1 MQGNPRKSKKIQL
14 QGNPRKCKEMQGNA
28 RESKEVPGNARKC
41 KGTQGDPWKS
51 KESPGIPRQCKESQG
66 ITRNPKNIQ
75 GDPRESKEIQGNPR
89 NSKEIQAGPP
99 PPLTQRFRQGG
110 AKVPDESFG
119 HPDRMQGERGAIDG
133 SLKRNAYT
141 SFQRA
146 IGTLPR
152 SNPRAGPPQS
162 DAPCAGG
169 KNALK
174 NIHGCPAGPRN
185 FCRALSHWHFSKRA
199 HWLDSSLSARNCY

>member
-28 RESKEVPGNARKC
+28 RESKGVPGNARKC
-41 KGTQGDPWKS
+41 KGTQGNPWKS

-99 PPLTQRFRQGG
+99 PPLNQRFRQGG

-146 IGTLPR
+146 IGTHSR
-152 SNPRAGPPQS
+152 SNPRVGPRK
-162 DAPCAGG
+162 ARRRVRGG
-169 KNALK
+169 ENALK
-174 NIHGCPAGPRN
+174 IYTWAP
-185 FCRALSHWHFSKRA
+185 CRP
-199 HWLDSSLSARNCY
+199 